1 MEDSSLLQN
10 KTLNPSEA
18 VFSFPPHRRRP
29 LRSRTYRTL
38 IGILSHTNSSQL
50 QIQAFMVL
58 LDYGFALEDVDGDSQ
73 PRPVMI
79 ENGSISNIEVNL
91 KLVSVLPPNS
101 KHSKDTLV
109 KETSIGVNKEN
120 VNFQDGVFDRNQA
133 TAPKVDHINL
143 VIDGGQQVAQENS
156 INSGDLL
163 VVENKPGDFAIQV
176 DKTHDNP
183 MDGLGIFEELQ
194 VNNDFS
200 VDDYSEVL
208 DSCFGMD
215 MVIESSKTSVQ
226 NKENDTVLEENI
238 PKEAEHELQL
248 KEMELE
254 KLIYSSGAVDSSYCQ
269 NADVEIE
276 EGEIS
281 GNAGVA
287 DASFDELYQDAAS
300 QEERTT
306 EMVHASEDYFHRE
319 EVTCCDED
327 KEYRKHRMPDPSL
340 INKVNNDCNSMEVE
354 RTVGEKQD
362 CPSQNVHHD
371 SHMETKK
378 TGHIVPCLGKQSPSG
393 RNLQENASENQMSAT
408 FEKDGD
414 AKGKKRKN
422 GPLTKERRAKKKKK
436 DRIKRAEKNRN
447 LGVKRLKL
455 QPVLKPKTG
464 EKCKFSH
471 DTVPLTKL
479 KPCGHFARHSCM
491 KGDNCPYD
499 HQLSKYPCKNYTT
512 NGFCGRG
519 NDCLFSHEMPAKQ
532 SPSTAPTASE
542 PELTSVRH
550 TVPSKVGSLSK
561 VSKPEVN
568 FSSPLNNSKSSKHMD
583 SHGKFHQK
591 LDAKFSSVGNSYGKS
606 TDTPAAWSVPRSA
619 GQTPKG
625 ISFLSNTGT
634 SLGDTSEHEQDGS
647 TKDVPIK
654 PRGINFL
661 SFARPTSDDSS
672 NKTFS
677 RFLSNSNNETRKS
690 NVDDLD
696 EGKPTCSL
704 PESVGILKVNT
715 QINQNATNLV
725 RDLNEKVNG
734 TVWTVP
740 QQRNFSSFDPIIN
753 GRANLHFK
761 KDDTA
766 FLSVKESQSIPSKL
780 QGLIRMS
787 PLSFGRPP
795 DQSTGCLTA
804 NSSMSFKRSFLSN
817 TPSSVQKA
825 VQSTLA
831 FAANFEPDIKA
842 GTSLHQLGS

>member
-1 MEDSSLLQN
+1 MGFLLFFGRVLITES
-10 KTLNPSEA
+10 KMCLD
-18 VFSFPPHRRRP
+18 
-29 LRSRTYRTL
+29 RSMTL
-38 IGILSHTNSSQL
+38 INLLTEILYV
-50 QIQAFMVL
+50 F
-58 LDYGFALEDVDGDSQ
+58 LDYGFALEDVDGGDSQ
-73 PRPVMI
+73 PRPVME
-79 ENGSISNIEVNL
+79 ENESISNTKVNL
-91 KLVSVLPPNS
+91 KVVSVLPPHS
-101 KHSKDTLV
+101 KQSKDTLV
-109 KETSIGVNKEN
+109 KETSTSVNKEYI
-120 VNFQDGVFDRNQA
+120 NFQDGVFDRNQA
-133 TAPKVDHINL
+133 TATKLDHINL
-143 VIDGGQQVAQENS
+143 VIDGGQEVAQVNS

-163 VVENKPGDFAIQV
+163 VVENKTGDFAIQV
-176 DKTHDNP
+176 DKAHDNL

-194 VNNDFS
+194 VDNIFS

-215 MVIESSKTSVQ
+215 MVIESSKTLVQ
-226 NKENDTVLEENI
+226 KKENDTVLEENI

-269 NADVEIE
+269 NADEEIE

-287 DASFDELYQDAAS
+287 DTCFDELYED
-300 QEERTT
+300 T
-306 EMVHASEDYFHRE
+306 EMVHASEDYFRRE
-319 EVTCCDED
+319 EVTCHDED

-354 RTVGEKQD
+354 RRTAGEKQD

-378 TGHIVPCLGKQSPSG
+378 TVHIVRCLEKQSPSG
-393 RNLQENASENQMSAT
+393 RNLQGNASENQISAT

-414 AKGKKRKN
+414 AKEKKRKN
-422 GPLTKERRAKKKKK
+422 GPLTKEIRAKKKKK
-436 DRIKRAEKNRN
+436 DIMKRAEKNIN
-447 LGVKRLKL
+447 IGVKKSKL
-455 QPVLKPKTG
+455 QPVLKPKTISYCRHYKHGRCQEG

-471 DTVPLTKL
+471 DTVPLTKS
-479 KPCGHFARHSCM
+479 KPCSHFAHHSCM

-499 HQLSKYPCKNYTT
+499 HQLSKYPCKNYTV

-519 NDCLFSHEMPAKQ
+519 TNCLFSHEMPAKH
-532 SPSTAPTASE
+532 SPSTAPTASK

-550 TVPSKVGSLSK
+550 TVPGKVGSLSK

-568 FSSPLNNSKSSKHMD
+568 FSSPLDNSNSSKHMD
-583 SHGKFHQK
+583 KHGKFHQK
-591 LDAKFSSVGNSYGKS
+591 LNAKFSSDGNSYGKS
-606 TDTPAAWSVPRSA
+606 TEPPAGRSVPRSA

-625 ISFLSNTGT
+625 ISFLSNTT
-634 SLGDTSEHEQDGS
+634 SLGDTSKHEQDGS

-654 PRGINFL
+654 RRGINFL

-677 RFLSNSNNETRKS
+677 RLLSNSNNETRKS
-690 NVDDLD
+690 TVDDLD
-696 EGKPTCSL
+696 DGKPTCSL
-704 PESVGILKVNT
+704 TESVGILKVNT

-761 KDDTA
+761 KYDTA
-766 FLSVKESQSIPSKL
+766 FLSVKENQSVPSKL
-780 QGLIRMS
+780 HGRIRMS
-787 PLSFGRPP
+787 PLSFGRPS
-795 DQSTGCLTA
+795 DQSTGGLTT
-804 NSSMSFKRSFLSN
+804 NSSMSFKTSFLSN

-831 FAANFEPDIKA
+831 FAANFEPDIRVR
-842 GTSLHQLGS
+842 TSLHQLGS